1 MRRYLSL
8 ALTSLAFLVV
18 AALSGVA
25 VTRLMGSLT
34 AFRSPFRAEALPAAQ
49 PAGRPQSERLVI
61 VLIDALRY
69 DTSIDAQL
77 MPTLARLRS
86 QGAWAEML
94 ARPPSYSEPMWAA
107 LLSGA
112 YPEISGAPPINLDYE
127 ELFALPAETL
137 FTVAHRAGLRTAVS
151 GYNWFERMIPA
162 AQRDAGF
169 FTPGEDDAAD
179 VTVVAAAQPWL
190 ASREYGLILIHI
202 DQVDYAG
209 HHQGG
214 PRDPHWNEAAARA
227 DAMLSSILGQVDLQ
241 RDTLL
246 VVGDH
251 GQIDRGGHGGQ
262 DAKALSTTFVV
273 AGAGVRPGALGTIP
287 IASVAPTMAALLG
300 LPIPSANQGHIL
312 PILTTPPSALPA
324 IVQQQAHL
332 ADAYLKWIGRSQSTE
347 SIAAAADP
355 VSEAQSIMQ
364 RARLAR
370 LAAERLPRDV
380 ILLAVVAA
388 LAALL
393 VRARRTLVPLALPA
407 LAAVLVFHFLYLVIE
422 HRTYSLSSVESQEG
436 VLGAVALNALAGYL
450 AGAAILTVQGWRR
463 GDRGLAMAR
472 RAQHF
477 TLLTLLMILL
487 LILPGYWDFGL
498 QVTWALPNFLLAF
511 LAFLG
516 LLQLLLTSALGA
528 LLPLLIG
535 GGTHLLE
542 QKGARTVRRS
552 GLRP

>member
-18 AALSGVA
+18 AGLSGLAVA
-25 VTRLMGSLT
+25 RLMGSLT
-34 AFRSPFRAEALPAAQ
+34 AFRSPFRAESLPAAQ
-49 PAGRPQSERLVI
+49 SVGLAQSDRLVI

-86 QGAWAEML
+86 QGASAELL
-94 ARPPSYSEPMWAA
+94 ARPPSYSEPMWAV

-112 YPEISGAPPINLDYE
+112 YPEISGAPPINLEYG
-127 ELFALPAETL
+127 ELYALPAETL
-137 FTVAHRAGLRTAVS
+137 FTVARRAGLRTAVS

-190 ASREYGLILIHI
+190 ASREYGLVLIHI

-227 DAMLSSILGQVDLQ
+227 DSMLASIMGQLDLQ

-262 DAKALSTTFVV
+262 DLDALRTTFVV
-273 AGAGVRPGALGTIP
+273 AGAGVKPVALGTISMS
-287 IASVAPTMAALLG
+287 SVAPTMAALLG
-300 LPIPSANQGHIL
+300 LPIPSANQGTIL
-312 PILTTPPSALPA
+312 PILVTPPSALA
-324 IVQQQAHL
+324 ALAQQQTHL
-332 ADAYLKWIGRSQSTE
+332 ADAYLASIGRSQPTA
-347 SIAAAADP
+347 SITASADP
-355 VSEAQSIMQ
+355 VDEAQSIMES
-364 RARLAR
+364 ARSAR
-370 LAAERLPRDV
+370 LAAERLPRAA
-380 ILLAVVAA
+380 ILIAVLIVLAV
-388 LAALL
+388 LL
-393 VRARRTLVPLALPA
+393 LRARRALTPVVLPA
-407 LAAVLVFHFLYLVIE
+407 VAAVLVFHFIYVVIE
-422 HRTYSLSSVESQEG
+422 QRTYSLSSVESQEG

-450 AGAAILTVQGWRR
+450 AGAAILAVQGWRR

-472 RAQHF
+472 HAQHF
-477 TLLTLLMILL
+477 TLLTLIMIVLF
-487 LILPGYWDFGL
+487 ILPGYWDFGL
-498 QVTWALPNFLLAF
+498 QVTWALPDFLFAF